1 VKLLLDYSDGRYTTR
16 PLADDEA
23 KQLEEQ
29 GFDVAHLEDRVYD
42 AYLRHCEQDGV
53 WQALWR
59 SISNEMYIRRR
70 ERELLPLEQAD
81 REIARLKSDLARAE
95 RMASFFE
102 DEWLR
107 ATGRQPASEHDRVDT
122 SEFTCVFPQPG
133 CDLDALESEE
143 WRASASEILRK
154 YDSTHAAEGLRH
166 QGCCCG
172 HTHKKLSPDKIVQL
186 CSAGFLVENDAELLP
201 EDP

>member
-107 ATGRQPASEHDRVDT
+107 ATGRQPASEHDRVDNT
-122 SEFTCVFPQPG
+122 EYACVFAQPG
-133 CDLDALESEE
+133 CDVSALPFED
-143 WRASASEILRK
+143 WRDLAAKILREYGDQIATK
-154 YDSTHAAEGLRH
+154 DLRH
-166 QGCCCG
+166 CCCG
-172 HTHKKLSPDKIVQL
+172 HAHVQL
-186 CSAGFLVENDAELLP
+186 TPGQIASIRAAGFRVVGETS
-201 EDP
+201 EDVQ